1 MRDIRVRVPATSAN
15 LGPGFDAI
23 GLALTLYV
31 DVTATQSAKN
41 RFVYTGDGALPDTPH
56 NLIHDGVRAAFAHV
70 GRTPPPLT
78 LQVDNQI
85 PLARGLGSS
94 SAALLAGLAIGDEL
108 LGGDLG
114 RETIFQLAAAIEG
127 HPDNVAPAAFG
138 GFTIAAK
145 RAGPNE
151 PYAHAQLAWP
161 GEWHISVIIPDFHV
175 HTENARQV
183 LPNEYSRTDVIT
195 TSSRAA
201 LLVAAVAH
209 ADASLL
215 KIATQDVLH
224 EPYRGSLLPG
234 FTAAQAAAKQA
245 GALAAFLSGA
255 GPTMAIITTDQRIQR
270 DAENAAAPYV
280 QDGGRVLRLEAA
292 GGYEVLP
299 T

>member
-1 MRDIRVRVPATSAN
+1 MREIRVRVPATSAN

-31 DVTATQSAKN
+31 DVTATQSARN
-41 RFVYTGDGALPDTPH
+41 RFVYTGDGALPDTPD
-56 NLIHDGVRAAFAHV
+56 NLIHEGVRAAFAHV

-114 RETIFQLAAAIEG
+114 RETIFQIAAAKEG

-145 RAGPNE
+145 QAGPTD

-161 GEWHISVIIPDFHV
+161 EDWHVSVIIPDYHV
-175 HTENARQV
+175 HTENARKV
-183 LPNEYSRTDVIT
+183 LPAEYSRADVVA
-195 TSSRAA
+195 TSSRSA
-201 LLVAAVAH
+201 LLVAAVAQ

-215 KIATQDVLH
+215 KIATQDVMH

-234 FTAAQAAAKQA
+234 FAEAQAAAKEA

-255 GPTMAIITTDQRIQR
+255 GPTMAIIATDQRVQR
-270 DAENAAAPYV
+270 NAESAAAPYV
-280 QDGGRVLRLEAA
+280 QAGGRVLRLEAA

-299 T
+299 